1 MNEVK
6 EHACL
11 KSVSGTP
18 IPLRAVDVSGDVVGG
33 SARIRVRQTYEN
45 RETTLLE
52 AIYTFPLPSEATLVG
67 FVMESGGRRI
77 EGVVKEREAAFKSYD
92 DAMLEGHGAALLD
105 QERANVFTA
114 QVGNLLPGETTV
126 VEVEYV
132 QRLHAIEGALR
143 VMIPTLVAP
152 RYIPGNAA
160 GNRTAHGQAEPTDRV
175 PDADRISP
183 KIGPADYTIG
193 LDLALHVGDGA
204 QISSPSHAI
213 AVQKSGG
220 IARVSFRDGRA
231 VLDRDLV
238 LNVEAAEGSA
248 LGGLVTHRDGDVGTF
263 ALTRVV
269 DLFGEQTKKSGLDV
283 VFLIDRSG
291 SMGGQSIEEARKALR
306 LCLRQ
311 LREGDRFSILAFDDR
326 VEPFM
331 PEPVPFTQKT
341 LEQADRWIAS
351 VDARGGTELLA
362 PLVDAVERAKGGVVV
377 LLTDGQV
384 GNEDE
389 ILKAV
394 LEKKTGARIYTFGI
408 GTNVSDAL
416 LTQLARRTGG
426 ATEGIHPG
434 ERIDE
439 KVVAVFARAIARR
452 VRDVKVKFTGDVE
465 VDELAPLSEK
475 GELPDMVDGEPWVL
489 FGRYAKPGLGRAE
502 IRGTLDGAP
511 WLLEVSLDLPEK
523 SDFPSLPKLWAA
535 ERVRDFEAMELTG
548 RRADAMKQR
557 IVELATAHG
566 IASRHTSFVVV
577 ETRSGDRRVREAAEA
592 RAIPVNAPAGWAMFQ
607 RPNPMMMTRAGMV
620 NPNSTLAG
628 GYGGGF
634 GGPPGAPPPPMAA
647 APMARAMSA
656 PDPYE
661 QPKYKRTA
669 PPAPAPAFA
678 PPPAPQAASKGS
690 VFSRAKDAIAGFF
703 QGSDEEE
710 GASSP
715 APEMDAAIPQT
726 VDIPSAE
733 KTSGDP
739 AFAILSRQLASGL
752 WDDGKGD
759 TVGAT
764 RRALV
769 ELLKLGIDTAHP
781 LHGELV
787 RKAIEALVPLAAK
800 DSSALFA
807 AYLAAVGKR
816 TRKIVRDAVE
826 KLGLGSK
833 LTDEAALRKEVLG

>member
-1 MNEVK
+1 MNET

-11 KSVSGTP
+11 KTVDGKP
-18 IPLRAVDVSGDVVGG
+18 IPLRAVDVAGDVIGG
-33 SARIRVRQTYEN
+33 AARVRVRQTYEN
-45 RETTLLE
+45 QEKVPLE

-77 EGVVKEREAAFKSYD
+77 EGVVKEREAAFKTYD

-132 QRLHAIEGALR
+132 QRLHAVEGALR

-152 RYIPGNAA
+152 RYIPGNPT
-160 GNRTAHGQAEPTDRV
+160 GNRTAHGAADPTDRV

-183 KIGPADYTIG
+183 KIGPNDYSLG
-193 LDLALHVGDGA
+193 LDLTLHVGEAA
-204 QISSPSHAI
+204 QVSSPSHAI
-213 AVQKSGG
+213 VVQKTAGV
-220 IARVSFRDGRA
+220 AHVSFRDGRV

-238 LNVEAAEGSA
+238 LNVEAAEGAS
-248 LGGLVTHRDGDVGTF
+248 LGSLVAHRDGDVGTF

-269 DLFGEQTKKSGLDV
+269 DLFGEQTKKAGLDL
-283 VFLIDRSG
+283 VFLLDRSG

-311 LREGDRFSILAFDDR
+311 LREGDRFSIVAFDDR
-326 VEPFM
+326 EEFFS

-341 LEQADRWIAS
+341 LENADRWIAS
-351 VDARGGTELLA
+351 IDARGGTELLA
-362 PLVDAVERAKGGVVV
+362 PLLSAVDRAQSGVVV

-389 ILKAV
+389 ILRAV

-416 LTQLARRTGG
+416 LSQLSRRTGG

-452 VRDVKVKFTGDVE
+452 VRDVKVKFVGIE
-465 VDELAPLSEK
+465 ADELAPTD
-475 GELPDMVDGEPWVL
+475 LPDMVDGEPWVL
-489 FGRYAKPGLGRAE
+489 FGRYSKPGLGRAE
-502 IRGTLDGAP
+502 LRGTLDGAP

-523 SDFPSLPKLWAA
+523 QATPALPKLWAA

-548 RRADAMKQR
+548 RRAEAMKQR
-557 IVELATAHG
+557 IVDIATAHG
-566 IASRHTSFVVV
+566 IASRYTSFVVV
-577 ETRSGDRRVREAAEA
+577 ETRTGDRRVREAAEA
-592 RAIPVNAPAGWAMFQ
+592 RPIPVNAPAGWAMMQ
-607 RPNPMMMTRAGMV
+607 RPQIMHAMYAGAVAAPMQ
-620 NPNSTLAG
+620 TLAG
-628 GYGGGF
+628 GYGGA
-634 GGPPGAPPPPMAA
+634 PPGAPPPPMA
-647 APMARAMSA
+647 M
-656 PDPYE
+656 
-661 QPKYKRTA
+661 
-669 PPAPAPAFA
+669 PAPAPMMSRAAPASAARYA
-678 PPPAPQAASKGS
+678 PPPSPQPARSGS
-690 VFSRAKDAIAGFF
+690 VFSRAKDAISGFF
-703 QGSDEEE
+703 QGEPASDERPLAEPMVMEE
-710 GASSP
+710 LE
-715 APEMDAAIPQT
+715 APVPEAKP
-726 VDIPSAE
+726 
-733 KTSGDP
+733 SGDP

-759 TVGAT
+759 TIGAT
-764 RRALV
+764 KKALTD
-769 ELLKLGIDTAHP
+769 LLRLGIDTAHP

-787 RKAIEALVPLAAK
+787 RKAIEALVPIASKEPSALYVAFLAA
-800 DSSALFA
+800 A
-807 AYLAAVGKR
+807 GKR
-816 TRKIVRDAVE
+816 TRKLVRDAVE
-826 KLGLGSK
+826 KLGLGAK
-833 LTDEAALRKEVLG
+833 LTDEAALRKEILG